1 MMTKLEEIYE
11 GWKNYIFQTPE
22 IEALAKKR
30 IEVCVECKHLN
41 ILQICS
47 KCICPKSGKARSP
60 ESRCPMNKWED
71 GWGKES
77 EKIVQPIISE
87 HKILH
92 HVWDERLNDWVI
104 DDGDITHTYPL
115 INLYNF

>member
-1 MMTKLEEIYE
+1 MSKLTEIYE

-30 IEVCVECKHLN
+30 IEVCAECKHLN
-41 ILQICS
+41 ALHICS

-71 GWGKES
+71 GWGKEPVVKVQI
-77 EKIVQPIISE
+77 KIQQEVNDIPHYI
-87 HKILH
+87 
-92 HVWDERLNDWVI
+92 WDEATENWVL
-104 DDGDITHTYPL
+104 DDGDVSHGYPR
-115 INLYNF
+115 IKF